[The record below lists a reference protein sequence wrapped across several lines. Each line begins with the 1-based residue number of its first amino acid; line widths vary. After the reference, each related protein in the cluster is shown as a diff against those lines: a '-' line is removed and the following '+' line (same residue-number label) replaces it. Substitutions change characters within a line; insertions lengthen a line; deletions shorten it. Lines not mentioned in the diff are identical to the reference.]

1 MRRGFVQLLCGHIM
15 RGKLIFVFG
24 CLAILLIPSSIAS
37 KSVVDLEIEESLSDS
52 DIGIRAGA
60 LSPDGESVLVV
71 GLDGYA
77 RELSA
82 VDADDR
88 SKDVELN
95 TARTVSLN
103 DVSWHPRGQAAL
115 IAGDM
120 GVALRYET
128 SNHAVTLVNGTGE
141 IIGRDLSTVEWRS
154 AGDYAYFGAEDG
166 GVWKFAEGIGFVAL
180 DDSRNSSIT
189 GISCHRN
196 LDVCVM
202 STLDDGIAVIGSTHN
217 ITWLSGTSSDTWIDV
232 DCAEPVLNECVA
244 FGSGLITRIIS
255 INSLDATKSSAGKSD
270 EYITLEGDFTKV
282 SRGYDSTSLVILA
295 PFSTVRQYP
304 VDNQAYVHIN
314 PDDVSEWDAIISGRS
329 ISFVWENS
337 FNSGFIITSF
347 GNVIS
352 FSPLTEDIAESLIVV
367 IIGYV
372 VVISVPGVILGLIFM
387 NSKTLQ
393 KKYAQL
399 RGFDRNSKKQ
409 KKS

>member
-1 MRRGFVQLLCGHIM
+1 MRD
-15 RGKLIFVFG
+15 KLIFAFT
-24 CLAILLIPSSIAS
+24 CLLILMIPSTIAS
-37 KSVVDLEIEESLSDS
+37 NSVVELEVEESLSDS
-52 DIGIRAGA
+52 DLGILAGA
-60 LSPDGESVLVV
+60 LSPNGESVLIV

-77 RELSA
+77 REISA
-82 VDADDR
+82 LQAGDR
-88 SKDVELN
+88 TKDVELN

-115 IAGDM
+115 IAGDA

-128 SNHAVTLVNGTGE
+128 SNHGVTLVNGTGE
-141 IIGRDLSTVEWRS
+141 IIGRDLSTVEWRQ

-180 DDSRNSSIT
+180 DNSKNSSIT

-196 LDVCVM
+196 IDACVM
-202 STLDDGIAVIGSTHN
+202 TTLDDGIAVIGPTHN
-217 ITWLSGTSSDTWIDV
+217 ISWLSGTSSDTWLDV
-232 DCAEPVLNECVA
+232 DCAEPILNECVA
-244 FGSGLITRIIS
+244 FGSGLRTRIIS
-255 INSLDATKSSAGKSD
+255 IDSIDSTKSSAGGT
-270 EYITLEGDFTKV
+270 EYYVTLEGDFTKV
-282 SRGYDSTSLVILA
+282 SRGYDSTTLIHLA
-295 PFSTVRQYP
+295 PFSTLRQYP
-304 VDNQAYVHIN
+304 VADDAYVHISSE
-314 PDDVSEWDAIISGRS
+314 DVSQWDAIISGRA

-337 FNSGFIITSF
+337 FNNGFIISSF

-352 FSPLTEDIAESLIVV
+352 FSPITEDASESLIVV

-372 VVISVPGVILGLIFM
+372 VVISVPGVVLGLIYM

-399 RGFDRNSKKQ
+399 RGFGKESKKK

>member
-1 MRRGFVQLLCGHIM
+1 VRRGFVQLLCGHIM

-52 DIGIRAGA
+52 DIGILAGA

-82 VDADDR
+82 FDADDR

-103 DVSWHPRGQAAL
+103 DVAWHPRGQAAL

-189 GISCHRN
+189 GIACHRN

-244 FGSGLITRIIS
+244 F
-255 INSLDATKSSAGKSD
+255 
-270 EYITLEGDFTKV
+270 LEGDFTKV

-295 PFSTVRQYP
+295 PFSTVRHHP
-304 VDNQAYVHIN
+304 VDNQAYVQIN

>member
-1 MRRGFVQLLCGHIM
+1 MRD
-15 RGKLIFVFG
+15 KLIFVFT
-24 CLAILLIPSSIAS
+24 CLLILMIPSTIAS
-37 KSVVDLEIEESLSDS
+37 NSVVELEVEESLSDS
-52 DIGIRAGA
+52 DVGILAGA
-60 LSPDGESVLVV
+60 LSPNGESVLIV

-77 RELSA
+77 REISA
-82 VDADDR
+82 LQAGDR

-115 IAGDM
+115 IAGDT

-128 SNHAVTLVNGTGE
+128 SNHGVTLVNGTGE
-141 IIGRDLSTVEWRS
+141 IIGRDLSTVEWRQ

-180 DDSRNSSIT
+180 DNSKNSSIT

-196 LDVCVM
+196 IDACVM
-202 STLDDGIAVIGSTHN
+202 TTLDNGIAVIGPTHN
-217 ITWLSGTSSDTWIDV
+217 ISWLSGTSSDTWLDV
-232 DCAEPVLNECVA
+232 DCAEPILNECVA
-244 FGSGLITRIIS
+244 FGSGLRTRIIS
-255 INSLDATKSSAGKSD
+255 IDSIDSTKSSAGGT
-270 EYITLEGDFTKV
+270 EYYVTLEGDFTKV
-282 SRGYDSTSLVILA
+282 SRGYDSTTLIHLA
-295 PFSTVRQYP
+295 PFSTLRQYP
-304 VDNQAYVHIN
+304 VADDAYVHISSE
-314 PDDVSEWDAIISGRS
+314 DVSLWDAIISGRA

-337 FNSGFIITSF
+337 FNNGFIITSF

-352 FSPLTEDIAESLIVV
+352 FSPITEDASESLIVV

-372 VVISVPGVILGLIFM
+372 VVISVPGVVLGLIYM

-399 RGFDRNSKKQ
+399 RGFGKKSKKQ